1 MIKDDLEQ
9 LITKACNNAGI
20 SRTVTLEHPL
30 ELSHGDFAT
39 SIALAASKDLQ
50 KNPKEIAESIV
61 KVVEELHDPRI
72 KSVSVAGPGFINI
85 SLSEKALYD
94 ELVAIEKKDSE
105 FGNNES
111 LKNKKVLVEHS
122 SPNLFKP
129 FHIGHLM
136 NNTIGEA
143 MVRIMKST
151 GADVTTLSFP
161 SDVSLGIAKAVFIM
175 LEDGT
180 AIFEEKQTKQEQLS
194 YIGECYVRGT
204 NAFEGDETVQLKVRA
219 IAQIIYDKQKS
230 NEFDAYKKGAD
241 ISLEYFKEITARLGS
256 SFDDFIYESATGA
269 LGKKIV
275 EENIPR
281 VFTKSEGAVVYEG
294 EKKGLHT
301 RVFINKEGN
310 PTYEAKDLGLL
321 DIKFSKYNPEKSIF
335 VTDHEQL
342 PYFKVVASAAGEIH
356 KEWQEKTIHLTHG
369 RMQFKGER
377 MSSRLGGIPTALEV
391 LETIKDESKKLFSER
406 SVGMDTDSFA
416 EMIAIAG
423 LKFSILKVSL
433 GKPVNF
439 DPEEALSFEGDS
451 GPYIQ
456 YSCVRAKSLIEKGK
470 ELNIT
475 PIFKEEYIG
484 TDLERI
490 LYRFEEVTLR
500 AAEEY
505 APHHIAQYIL
515 GLAQAFNSWYGNTKV
530 LDLEN
535 KEMSSH
541 RLAITKSV
549 SIVLENGLQLL
560 GIKVPERM

>member
-1 MIKDDLEQ
+1 MIRDDLEQ
-9 LITKACNNAGI
+9 LITEVCVDLGI
-20 SRTVTLEHPL
+20 SRAITLDHPQ
-30 ELSHGDFAT
+30 ELAHGDFAT
-39 SIALAASKDLQ
+39 SLALAASKDLQ
-50 KNPKEIAESIV
+50 KNPKEIAGSIAKAIE
-61 KVVEELHDPRI
+61 KVNDPRI
-72 KSVSVAGPGFINI
+72 KGVSVAGPGFINI

-94 ELVAIEKKDSE
+94 ELVRIEKRGGE

-136 NNTIGEA
+136 NNTIGES

-151 GADVTTLSFP
+151 GANVATLSFP
-161 SDVSLGIAKAVFIM
+161 SDVSLGIAKAVFII
-175 LEDGT
+175 LEDGVSV
-180 AIFEEKQTKQEQLS
+180 FEGKKTQQEQLS

-204 NAFEGDETVQLKVRA
+204 KVFEDDEKVQLKVRA

-241 ISLEYFKEITARLGS
+241 LSLDYFKEITTRLGS
-256 SFDDFIYESATGA
+256 SFDNFIYESETGA

-275 EENIPR
+275 EENIPN
-281 VFTKSEGAVVYEG
+281 VFAKSDGAVIYEG

-321 DIKFSKYNPEKSIF
+321 DIKFSKYSPDKSIF
-335 VTDHEQL
+335 VTDHEQVD
-342 PYFKVVASAAGEIH
+342 YFKVVASAAGEIR
-356 KEWQEKTIHLTHG
+356 KEWEEKTVHLTHG

-406 SVGMDTDSFA
+406 SVGMDTDAFA

-423 LKFSILKVSL
+423 LKFAILKVSL

-475 PIFKEEYIG
+475 PIFKEEFIS

-500 AAEEY
+500 AADEY
-505 APHHIAQYIL
+505 APHHIAQYVL
-515 GLAQAFNSWYGNTKV
+515 GLAQAFNSWYGNNKV
-530 LDLEN
+530 LDEN
-535 KEMSSH
+535 DRELSSH
-541 RLAITKSV
+541 RLAMAKNV